1 MLGGFVITKRKKG
14 KEEKRLLLG
23 HSSERNTSNIA
34 KSPNKG
40 GYSLTSRSVDAQYT
54 FFITVIE
61 SVKQIIYHG

>member
-1 MLGGFVITKRKKG
+1 MLLQKEKKR

-61 SVKQIIYHG
+61 SAKQIIYHG